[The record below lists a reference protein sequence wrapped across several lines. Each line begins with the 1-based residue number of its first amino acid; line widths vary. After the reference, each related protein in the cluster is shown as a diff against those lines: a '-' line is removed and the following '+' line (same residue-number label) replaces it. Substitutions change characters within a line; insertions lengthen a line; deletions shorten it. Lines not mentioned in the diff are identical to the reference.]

1 MNPCSAFLLCSMV
14 QGQPTVIDGD
24 TLRFGRETVRIF
36 GIDAEERNETNG
48 PRAKEAL
55 QRLVTES
62 GYVRCQPTG
71 DTTHGR
77 SVARCYVSIGHDV
90 AAILVSWG
98 VVLDCA
104 RYSGG
109 VYRRF
114 EPAGVRSRL
123 TQKPYCNQRKG

>member
-1 MNPCSAFLLCSMV
+1 MNLCATLALCSV
-14 QGQPTVIDGD
+14 LHGQPTVIDGD

-36 GIDAEERNETNG
+36 GIDAEELRETNG

-55 QRLVTES
+55 QSLVAES
-62 GYVRCQPTG
+62 GYIRCEKTG
-71 DTTHGR
+71 EATHGR

-114 EPAGVRSRL
+114 EPVGVRSRL
-123 TQKPYCNQRKG
+123 AQKPYCNQRKG

>member
-1 MNPCSAFLLCSMV
+1 MNPCSAFLLCSLL

-24 TLRFGRETVRIF
+24 TLRFGSATVRIF

-55 QRLVTES
+55 QSLVTES

-77 SVARCYVSIGHDV
+77 SVARCYTSIGHDV
-90 AAILVSWG
+90 AGILVSWG

-109 VYRRF
+109 VYRHL

>member
-1 MNPCSAFLLCSMV
+1 MNPCSAFLLCSLL

-24 TLRFGRETVRIF
+24 TLRFGSATVRIF

-48 PRAKEAL
+48 PRATEAL

-62 GYVRCQPTG
+62 GYVRCQTTG

-77 SVARCYVSIGHDV
+77 SVARCYTSIGHDV

-104 RYSGG
+104 SYSGG

>member
-1 MNPCSAFLLCSMV
+1 MNTCAALALCSV
-14 QGQPTVIDGD
+14 LHGQPTVIDGD

-36 GIDAEERNETNG
+36 GIDAEELNETNG
-48 PRAKEAL
+48 PRAREAL
-55 QRLVTES
+55 QSLVIES
-62 GYVRCQPTG
+62 GTLRCQKTG
-71 DTTHGR
+71 EATHGR

-114 EPAGVRSRL
+114 EPVGVRSRL

>member
-1 MNPCSAFLLCSMV
+1 MNLCTTLALCSV
-14 QGQPTVIDGD
+14 LQGQPTVIDGD

-36 GIDAEERNETNG
+36 GIDAEELNETNG
-48 PRAKEAL
+48 PRAREGL
-55 QRLVTES
+55 QSVVAES
-62 GYVRCQPTG
+62 GYIRCQKTG

-90 AAILVSWG
+90 AAIMVSRG
-98 VVLDCA
+98 LVLDCA

-114 EPAGVRSRL
+114 EPVGVRSRL
-123 TQKPYCNQRKG
+123 IQKRYCNQRKS